1 MTFIEI
7 VYIKKLVPFKDKT
20 LTSTYLT
27 REFRSKQRTIIHG
40 VATSIVQIK
49 FKPYIHTGV
58 WCGNKIFKRFLKLQA
73 RSYVTKST
81 VEESCVYLKFHEI
94 KVVNTMYFNQQQ
106 NQSLFYCINFNF
118 KSGFFL
124 FLELVDKPSVFF
136 FFLFVVAIDFSHR
149 NRIVMLFIFCTNLIC
164 RFWQ

>member
-1 MTFIEI
+1 MQVGFCKPNQSAYIYKGQLNLTFIEI
-7 VYIKKLVPFKDKT
+7 VYIEKLVPFKDKT

-27 REFRSKQRTIIHG
+27 REFRSKQRTIIHV

-49 FKPYIHTGV
+49 FRPHIHTWV

-81 VEESCVYLKFHEI
+81 VEESCMYLKFHEI

-118 KSGFFL
+118 KSGFFKKIL
-124 FLELVDKPSVFF
+124 F
-136 FFLFVVAIDFSHR
+136 
-149 NRIVMLFIFCTNLIC
+149 NFICC
-164 RFWQ
+164 CH

>member
-136 FFLFVVAIDFSHR
+136 FF
-149 NRIVMLFIFCTNLIC
+149 FICC
-164 RFWQ
+164 CH